1 MFIRNSPLFLFQMRC
16 FKCFLIISVYK
27 CAKCD
32 ECFELPAELK
42 EHAKT
47 HEDQKPEFECIYCKI
62 PFRTCKSFMAHM
74 RTTHN
79 KYEKCIV
86 CRRKFEE
93 HEIDKH
99 LCGPKDHIDCEY
111 CEQRF
116 TSIKQLV
123 KHIESH
129 CDNIKMHKCLECPS
143 IFSMKILYQYH
154 QSYHQENEPF
164 KCTKCSKAFDSSGKL
179 DTHIKNHS
187 NTG

>member
-1 MFIRNSPLFLFQMRC
+1 M
-16 FKCFLIISVYK
+16 ISVYK
-27 CAKCD
+27 CAKCN
-32 ECFELPAELK
+32 ECFELPAELR

-47 HEDQKPEFECIYCKI
+47 HEDQKPEFECIYCKTA
-62 PFRTCKSFMAHM
+62 FRTCKSFMAHM
-74 RTTHN
+74 RTIHS

-86 CRRKFEE
+86 CRGKFEE

-99 LCGPKDHIDCEY
+99 LCGAKDHIDCEY

-129 CDNIKMHKCLECPS
+129 GDNIKMHKCLECPG

-154 QSYHQENEPF
+154 QRYHQENEQF
-164 KCTKCSKAFDSSGKL
+164 KCPKCSKTFDSNVKL

-187 NTG
+187 YRG